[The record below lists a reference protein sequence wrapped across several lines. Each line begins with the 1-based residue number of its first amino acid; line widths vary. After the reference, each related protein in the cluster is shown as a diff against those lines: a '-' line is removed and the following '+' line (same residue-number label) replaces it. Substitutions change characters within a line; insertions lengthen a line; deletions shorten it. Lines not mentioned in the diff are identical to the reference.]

1 MSLDFSSAGVFPSS
15 IDLLHILLF
24 TAVVFL
30 VLVVVRIRLAS
41 NQPAQ
46 VPVQPSPEAR
56 QPAPAQT
63 TPKAE
68 SPIVSASPDA
78 ALQLLSLLQQEAR
91 FVDFTQEDLGHFSD
105 AEIGAVARVVHE
117 GSKKA
122 LASYFSFAPISSAQE
137 ESSITVPAGFN
148 PAEYRLTGNVV
159 GEAPFNGTLIHRGW
173 QVTNSNLPKI
183 AKGHNTSIIAPAE
196 VEL

>member
-1 MSLDFSSAGVFPSS
+1 MGSEMCIRDS
-15 IDLLHILLF
+15 F

-30 VLVVVRIRLAS
+30 ILIVIRIRLAS
-41 NQPAQ
+41 NQPTQA
-46 VPVQPSPEAR
+46 PVQQSPEAK
-56 QPAPAQT
+56 QPAPEQN
-63 TPKAE
+63 TPKVE
-68 SPIVSASPDA
+68 SPIASASPDA

-122 LASYFSFAPISSAQE
+122 LATYFSFAAVSSAQE

-173 QVTNSNLPKI
+173 QVTKSNLPKI